1 MSNSTESPHYPRLSD
16 DSNVQINIV
25 LKLQNYKKQKNILTQ
40 KCIKDYKFLG
50 LQESQNCWLLARR

>member
-25 LKLQNYKKQKNILTQ
+25 LKLQNYKKKKYFNPEM
-40 KCIKDYKFLG
+40 YKRL
-50 LQESQNCWLLARR
+50 

>member
-25 LKLQNYKKQKNILTQ
+25 LKLQNYKKKKNILTQ